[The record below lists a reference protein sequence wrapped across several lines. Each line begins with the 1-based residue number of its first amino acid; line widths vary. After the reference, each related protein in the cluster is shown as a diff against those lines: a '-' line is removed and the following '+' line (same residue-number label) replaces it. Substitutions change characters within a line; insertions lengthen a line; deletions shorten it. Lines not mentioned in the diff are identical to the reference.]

1 MPVLSGAG
9 SANGSSRAELTRW
22 RPHMVGAQCLVLSAS
37 PCSERAGGS
46 LERNLG
52 GAAARVR
59 GGGPLQ
65 RACATKHPNTKTQM
79 MFQEWLCLG
88 GKLGVVMAN
97 RLAWIN
103 RAKLEC
109 SLCELCRS
117 HVVLKVEVS
126 S

>member
-59 GGGPLQ
+59 GGGPLPCGEDRDISCPQ
-65 RACATKHPNTKTQM
+65 
-79 MFQEWLCLG
+79 
-88 GKLGVVMAN
+88 GVGEGTCPGPAPKQV
-97 RLAWIN
+97 RG
-103 RAKLEC
+103 
-109 SLCELCRS
+109 
-117 HVVLKVEVS
+117 VS
-126 S
+126 V